1 MKTYEINGKKY
12 KVECVSADSKTQLI
26 DSLLFAK
33 LLGGLTM
40 DFKYYVDY
48 FSMLE
53 ERLYNMKRYIAFEE
67 ENLNTFSIELASII
81 NDCCGLINRFCTKLC
96 QEKQKK

>member
-1 MKTYEINGKKY
+1 
-12 KVECVSADSKTQLI
+12 
-26 DSLLFAK
+26 
-33 LLGGLTM
+33 M

-81 NDCCGLINRFCTKLC
+81 
-96 QEKQKK
+96 